1 MSADPRI
8 DALVS
13 EGRHSEAAEL
23 AVATGD
29 SVRAAELFAAAWNY
43 ARAVQ
48 VARETGDL
56 VSAFSYALRGDLRE
70 ETASIRFAL
79 AKVPADAVR
88 AAEAA
93 EHRGQVY
100 DAATLFEAAGE
111 LSRAAA
117 LFERN
122 RDFADAGRCLE
133 ALGQWREAGKVYE
146 ERLRDSP
153 HDDKTALRL
162 ATILVRFGRH
172 EAAAR
177 VLQAITQDEAKEPAR
192 RLLVVCFTHLGMR
205 EAARDRYRALKEADP
220 TLPDTAEEFVETS
233 FGVGNEGSSD
243 NKDWVLGRYHVVR
256 TLGSG
261 GVGRV
266 VLAKDSLYDR
276 EVAIKMLR
284 IAEGGRGRD
293 AFARFSRE
301 ARVALAFDHPNIVR
315 TFEFDAAGPYLV
327 MELMRGGT
335 LDEKLEAG
343 TPLSRAAVRNVLSSI
358 FRALSVVHRHG
369 IVHRDIKPSNVFF
382 DESDTVKL
390 GDFGVAHLTDVGTTL
405 TGAMLGTLAYMAP
418 EQITG
423 TVAPLPS
430 TDLYAVGILAFRMLT
445 GVLPFAGPD
454 YVAQH
459 LNEQPARVG
468 EKNPRLGT
476 DFDSFVAA
484 LLEKDA
490 AKRPASADEAQALL
504 DAISRDDVLESA
516 TFAPPAQLEVAQ
528 PPSPPTASDVRY
540 ERGFVSSDGVNAFDR
555 TLGRRVCFV
564 ESDVAER
571 ARWKSFAAVVHPN
584 LQLVLDIDEER
595 GEVMLEVPR
604 TDADAKLD
612 VSALAAAVAELH
624 GNGLVHGA
632 IGHATIAV
640 SHGRSVLLL
649 PRAHAVGTKDAD
661 LVALQLLA
669 STKI

>member
-1 MSADPRI
+1 MTADPRI
-8 DALVS
+8 DVLVR
-13 EGRHSEAAEL
+13 EGRHAEAAEL
-23 AVATGD
+23 AVAAGD
-29 SVRAAELFAAAWNY
+29 RARAAELFAAAWNY

-48 VARETGDL
+48 IARDTGDL
-56 VSAFSYALRGDLRE
+56 VSAFSYALLGDLRE
-70 ETASIRFAL
+70 EAASIRFAL
-79 AKVPADAVR
+79 AKIPADAVR

-111 LSRAAA
+111 LSRAVA

-122 RDFADAGRCLE
+122 RDFADAGRCHE
-133 ALGQWREAGKVYE
+133 ALGQWREAGKAYE

-153 HDDKTALRL
+153 DDHKTALRL

-177 VLQAITQDEAKEPAR
+177 VLQAITRDDARGPAR
-192 RLLVVCFTHLGMR
+192 RLLVVCFTRLGMR
-205 EAARDRYRALKEADP
+205 EAARDRYRALKEVDP
-220 TLPDTAEEFVETS
+220 TLPDTPEEFVERN
-233 FGVGNEGSSD
+233 FGVGGEGSSES
-243 NKDWVLGRYHVVR
+243 KDWVLGRYHVAR

-315 TFEFDAAGPYLV
+315 TFEFDAAGPFLV

-335 LDEKLEAG
+335 LEDRLASG
-343 TPLSRAAVRNVLSSI
+343 APLSRAAARNVLSSI

-459 LNEQPARVG
+459 LNEQPPRVG

-476 DFDSFVAA
+476 DFDSFVAT

-490 AKRPASADEAQALL
+490 AKRPASADEVQALL
-504 DAISRDDVLESA
+504 DAISRDDALESA
-516 TFAPPAQLEVAQ
+516 AAVQPGQLDAVQ
-528 PPSPPTASDVRY
+528 PSSPPTAADARY
-540 ERGFVSSDGVNAFDR
+540 ERGLASSEGVTAFDR

-564 ESDVAER
+564 DADAAEL
-571 ARWKSFAAVVHPN
+571 ARWKSFAVLVHPN
-584 LQLVLDIDEER
+584 LQLVLDIDDER

-612 VSALAAAVAELH
+612 LNAVATAMAELH
-624 GNGLVHGA
+624 ANGLVHGA
-632 IGHATIAV
+632 IGHAAIAV

-649 PRAHAVGTKDAD
+649 PREPAVGTKDAD

-669 STKI
+669 SAKI